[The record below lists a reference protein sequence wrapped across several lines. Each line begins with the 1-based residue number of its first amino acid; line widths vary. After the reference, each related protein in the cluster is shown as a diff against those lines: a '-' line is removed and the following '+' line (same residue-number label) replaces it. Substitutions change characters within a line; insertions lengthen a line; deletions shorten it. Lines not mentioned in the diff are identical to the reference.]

1 MLAAINGARTA
12 TGRDEKREGKERE
25 REQARDE
32 WEGERRRRGPSGG
45 EARACKGYEKRI
57 LSSLF
62 GMQDERSGLYAPR
75 PFFLAKREEKKK
87 GRVSLRVDYSM
98 YREPRATP

>member
-1 MLAAINGARTA
+1 MRKGK
-12 TGRDEKREGKERE
+12 GKRERE
-25 REQARDE
+25 RERERAR
-32 WEGERRRRGPSGG
+32 EGERRRRGPSGG